1 MGHSIGDC
9 VRVIVLLADYGK
21 QLMVFTKGTVVFI
34 CSWGIYFVV
43 IIVVVE
49 VWWWKQ

>member
-9 VRVIVLLADYGK
+9 VGIMVLLADYRK
-21 QLMVFTKGTVVFI
+21 QFKVFTKGTIVFI
-34 CSWGIYFVV
+34 YSWGIYFVV